1 MQNRMLAQGPLH
13 RTDGILSEAGYALAP
28 IKDYDRGRV
37 KAPRRRSR
45 SGTITWSPPPLR
57 PGHHRFRQ
65 WLYGPGQPEPD

>member
-37 KAPRRRSR
+37 KAPRRRIKEWDYYLV
-45 SGTITWSPPPLR
+45 TSPAAPWPS
-57 PGHHRFRQ
+57 PFPTMAI
-65 WLYGPGQPEPD
+65 WAWTA